1 MVQVLASVPFADPA
15 PPLLSNASA
24 HPIVDAAA
32 ARAELVDHLTTGVDW
47 VASINAMTAAGVDTF
62 IEVGPGRVLTSIIK
76 RVAPDARTI
85 ALDDK
90 DAPDGLSPAAVEAA
104 LDVSASDQRS
114 QDAMPTTAS
123 HHATP

>member
-1 MVQVLASVPFADPA
+1 MARVLASVPFADPI

-24 HPIVDAAA
+24 QPIADATA
-32 ARAELVDHLTTGVDW
+32 ARAELVEHLTAGVDW
-47 VASINAMTAAGVDTF
+47 VACINAMTATGVDTF

-90 DAPDGLSPAAVEAA
+90 DAPDGLAPAAVEAA
-104 LDVSASDQRS
+104 LDASGSDPRSDHSAP
-114 QDAMPTTAS
+114 AAVS
-123 HHATP
+123 HHPTS